1 MRDGLYT
8 HMTSIPQP
16 DNQNSTDNPVPVSQ
30 SESDSLSQSDGQNQS
45 FTESE
50 SQSDGQSD
58 SLSQSSTES
67 ESQSD
72 SLSQSFTESQSESD
86 GQSKSDG
93 QRQGFTEG
101 SPKHKTGRKRFIAI
115 GVVAAM
121 VVVGFLIF
129 MLPLVMVKAP
139 EKAVIRIPINA
150 SSENVRDSISKYLG
164 ESFATKVMRVAW
176 LRGSDFSNRHGA
188 YLIEEGFS
196 PLRAE
201 RRLSQGA
208 EHPLT
213 ITINGFRTLPTLTER
228 VSRRLDFST
237 DSLAAALA
245 DKNILSQY
253 GLSKQQAIALF
264 IDDSYELYWS
274 ASPQQLIEKIGANYN
289 RVWNKQRRDKAA
301 ALGLSPAEV
310 MTLASIVDEESN
322 KLDEK
327 GKIGRLYINRI
338 KTGMPLQADPTVRFA
353 LNDFTIRRVRAAHL
367 KVNSPYNTYL
377 KPGLPPGPIRTT
389 SVATIDAI
397 LNSEPSNHL
406 YMCAKEDFSGYHN
419 FASTYPEHLAN
430 ARRYQ
435 KALDARGIK

>member
-1 MRDGLYT
+1 
-8 HMTSIPQP
+8 MTSIPQP

-30 SESDSLSQSDGQNQS
+30 SD
-45 FTESE
+45 SE
-50 SQSDGQSD
+50 SQSDSI
-58 SLSQSSTES
+58 SQSSTES

-72 SLSQSFTESQSESD
+72 GLSQSSTESQSKSDGLSQSSTESQSKSDSLSQSSTESQSKSDGQSQSFTES
-86 GQSKSDG
+86 
-93 QRQGFTEG
+93 
-101 SPKHKTGRKRFIAI
+101 SPKQKTGRKRFIAI

-129 MLPLVMVKAP
+129 TLPLVMVKAP

-164 ESFATKVMRVAW
+164 DSFAAKVMRVAW

-188 YLIEEGFS
+188 YLIEEGLS

-208 EHPLT
+208 QHPLT